1 MKISNLII
9 KPLGMLFFLSLMINA
24 QSNTGLSQDN
34 SGSKTKSFNV
44 NKGGT
49 LDVQISTGDIKIA
62 VWDKNEV
69 NIKIASED
77 KEDINSINAT
87 LENNT
92 VKIRNNYSSWSGL
105 SGDIS
110 LSISIPSEFNVDI
123 NTQSG
128 DVTQNGSLK
137 GTANIFTAGGDI
149 IIGDVSGRTNLKS
162 NGGDITTGNI
172 GNELTLSTNG
182 GNVKTGVISGKLSIN
197 TMGGSVNVNKADE
210 DLTINTMGGDINIGN
225 VGGAADVKTMG
236 GSIGIG
242 KVSGKANI
250 NTYGGDI
257 SLAGATGNVEANTYG
272 GNINLKNINGS
283 VNADTKSGNVY
294 VELNPSA
301 GNSKIKSL
309 NGNVVL
315 YLPTNAK
322 VNITATVIARHYDRR
337 NENAEMMKLIH
348 SDFNSV
354 DLTNVDLHDNKI
366 TAKYSINGGGK
377 NYIEISTINGS
388 IQIKKK

>member
-1 MKISNLII
+1 MKKSNLII
-9 KPLGMLFFLSLMINA
+9 KTLGLLFCLSLMMNA
-24 QSNTGLSQDN
+24 QSNTGQQQDN
-34 SGSKTKSFNV
+34 SGFKTKSFNV
-44 NKGGT
+44 TKGGT

-87 LENNT
+87 LENNS

-149 IIGDVSGRTNLKS
+149 KIGDVSGRTNLKS

-172 GNELTLSTNG
+172 GDELALSTNG
-182 GNVKTGVISGKLSIN
+182 GDVKTGVVNGKLSIN
-197 TMGGSVNVNKADE
+197 TMGGSVNVNKADK
-210 DLTINTMGGDINIGN
+210 DLTISTMGGDINIGN

-242 KVSGKANI
+242 KVSGKADI
-250 NTYGGDI
+250 STYGGDI
-257 SLAGATGNVEANTYG
+257 SLAGATGNIEANTYG
-272 GNINLKNINGS
+272 GNINLQNINGS
-283 VNADTKSGNVY
+283 VNADTKSGNIY
-294 VELNPSA
+294 VDLNPSG

-315 YLPTNAK
+315 YLPGNAK
-322 VNITATVIARHYDRR
+322 VNISATVISKPYNR
-337 NENAEMMKLIH
+337 NEEKKEMLNLIH
-348 SDFNSV
+348 SDFETVNLS
-354 DLTNVDLHDNKI
+354 NVDLNDNKI
-366 TAKYSINGGGK
+366 IAKYAINGGGK
-377 NYIEISTINGS
+377 NFIEIYAINGS